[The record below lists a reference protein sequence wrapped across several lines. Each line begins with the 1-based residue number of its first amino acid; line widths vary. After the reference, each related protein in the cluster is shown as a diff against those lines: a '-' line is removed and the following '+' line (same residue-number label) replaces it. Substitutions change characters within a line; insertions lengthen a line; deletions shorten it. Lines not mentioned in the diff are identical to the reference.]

1 MRYLLAV
8 LVLTALPFAFGVAS
22 NAAVE
27 PRQVAI
33 SATTPPLPSG
43 DWRNKCDYRK
53 ARVKAVFRGNTV
65 THFLMA
71 TCKSDE
77 GFLRETEVQIPCPT
91 GNRATTHN
99 GKLVCA

>member
-1 MRYLLAV
+1 MRYLLAAF
-8 LVLTALPFAFGVAS
+8 LLLALPLALGLAP
-22 NAAVE
+22 NAAE
-27 PRQVAI
+27 ETRTVAI

-43 DWRNKCDYRK
+43 DWRNKCDSRK
-53 ARVKAVFRGNTV
+53 ARVKTVFHYGTV
-65 THFLMA
+65 THYLMA

-77 GFLRETEVQIPCPT
+77 GFLRETELQIPCPN